1 LPLKSSRATF
11 YACQSGLFSVKSE
24 EIMKSPKT
32 KFVVISAIGLTSVV
46 GIFVFAQ
53 SPTPSTIGKDLPF
66 HVVLECADVNKAKL
80 KAALAKRPKDTYN
93 FRYEDQDLGDGTLLL
108 PTPTPCPSAHFVGN
122 ATQKAKFANTTE
134 LKQFLKD
141 AGL

>member
-1 LPLKSSRATF
+1 
-11 YACQSGLFSVKSE
+11 
-24 EIMKSPKT
+24 MKSPKT
-32 KFVVISAIGLTSVV
+32 KFVVISAIGLASVV

-80 KAALAKRPKDTYN
+80 EAALAKRPKDTYN
-93 FRYEDQDLGDGTLLL
+93 FRYENQDLGDGTLLL

-122 ATQKAKFANTTE
+122 ATQKAKFVNTTE